1 MTSVA
6 KLGLCRNEEV
16 LRLFGFVRRVA
27 VQAANIVARVRRC
40 REVSLFVILTVT
52 TQAAGVRILLRHRLE
67 TNDLGYVPSAFHVGG
82 SRTMT
87 GFAAVPIVQGGLE
100 VWSVFEI
107 VLVQVLMAGLAGI
120 NTHILPRR
128 LVGRCSVFFLRAG
141 KKR

>member
-1 MTSVA
+1 
-6 KLGLCRNEEV
+6 
-16 LRLFGFVRRVA
+16 
-27 VQAANIVARVRRC
+27 
-40 REVSLFVILTVT
+40 
-52 TQAAGVRILLRHRLE
+52 
-67 TNDLGYVPSAFHVGG
+67 
-82 SRTMT
+82 MT